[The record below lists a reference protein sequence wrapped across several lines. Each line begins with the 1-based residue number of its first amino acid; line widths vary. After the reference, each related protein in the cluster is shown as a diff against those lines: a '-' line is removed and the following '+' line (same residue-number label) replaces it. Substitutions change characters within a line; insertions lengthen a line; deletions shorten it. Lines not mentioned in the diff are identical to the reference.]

1 MKLFG
6 NNLYA
11 SNKAGQTDEDR
22 SKKRKTSG
30 DTIKTKARG
39 EVRTSCKAKITI
51 VKQQTGPDWSVSV
64 FAEGYNHGLYTPS
77 KVHLLRSHRSV
88 SMVKRV
94 LTQQLS
100 EANIPTCQQ
109 MQLLE
114 IECGGTE
121 SVGCTERDIRNFEK
135 ELKDE
140 QKGIDAETLIEFF
153 TSEKEKN
160 KAFFFD
166 YETDS
171 DNRFSRCFWAD
182 PKSRGTYS
190 VFGDVV
196 VFDSTYNTNK
206 YSMIFTP
213 FVGVNHHHQT
223 IVFGCG
229 FLSDE
234 KTESYVWLLNKFMEA
249 MPTGPPKSIITDQD
263 PALTKALAQVLPV
276 HRTKF
281 LDEQL
286 NFMDSKLKEIG
297 VSPTTE
303 YGSQRRK
310 SSNKAI
316 NIGDP
321 CQIRA
326 KGCGKRML
334 SSKEKSTLKLRA
346 CHGCGQRGV
355 SHDKRNCPSLNDG
368 SVAVDAYCRLACVL
382 LVAAQL
388 DLSYYLSTWLN
399 ASVDFD
405 EILKSHFISLSEL
418 LIYEARHIPELGGR
432 IEVIQMKLRQL
443 QSILEIADARH
454 EIDKGIHN
462 WIAETREVAYD
473 IEDLLLVHAVE
484 MTTNLKAKEQLH
496 GAENEQ
502 PVPVAWLQKIEER
515 YRKTKEDVEA
525 YPYVW
530 GSYILVYGG
539 FGLWLTYRWR
549 ALRKTEDR
557 VRALQE
563 KIRKQ
568 REEASTS
575 AEVVERSVKYGSSK
589 PKPPSVDKANQ

>member
-1 MKLFG
+1 MNDELYNPQVANDRKSEIGMKFATVDDTFSFYNQYAREFG
-6 NNLYA
+6 FSARL
-11 SNKAGQTDEDR
+11 STCQTDEYR

-30 DTIKTKARG
+30 DTIKTRARG
-39 EVRTSCKAKITI
+39 EVRTGCKAKITI

-64 FAEGYNHGLYTPS
+64 FVEGHNHGLSTPS

-114 IECGGTE
+114 IECGGPE
-121 SVGCTERDIRNFEK
+121 NVGCTERDIRNFEK

-153 TSEKEKN
+153 TLEKEKN

-182 PKSRGTYS
+182 PKSRGAYS
-190 VFGDVV
+190 VFGDIV

-234 KTESYVWLLNKFMEA
+234 KTESYVWLLNKFMD

-263 PALTKALAQVLPV
+263 PALTKALAQVLLGTV
-276 HRTKF
+276 HRYCLWHILNKFPENISPVTFRDHYQSIKNVKKNSISPEDFEHGTKF

-286 NFMDSKLKEIG
+286 DFIDSKLKEMG

-310 SSNKAI
+310 SSDKAI

-326 KGCGKRML
+326 KGCSKRML

-368 SVAVDAYCRLACVL
+368 SVAGY
-382 LVAAQL
+382 
-388 DLSYYLSTWLN
+388 
-399 ASVDFD
+399 
-405 EILKSHFISLSEL
+405 
-418 LIYEARHIPELGGR
+418 G
-432 IEVIQMKLRQL
+432 
-443 QSILEIADARH
+443 
-454 EIDKGIHN
+454 
-462 WIAETREVAYD
+462 
-473 IEDLLLVHAVE
+473 
-484 MTTNLKAKEQLH
+484 
-496 GAENEQ
+496 NEQ
-502 PVPVAWLQKIEER
+502 
-515 YRKTKEDVEA
+515 
-525 YPYVW
+525 
-530 GSYILVYGG
+530 
-539 FGLWLTYRWR
+539 
-549 ALRKTEDR
+549 
-557 VRALQE
+557 QE
-563 KIRKQ
+563 
-568 REEASTS
+568 
-575 AEVVERSVKYGSSK
+575 
-589 PKPPSVDKANQ
+589 

>member
-1 MKLFG
+1 MNDELYNPQVANDRKSEIGMKFATVDDTFSFY
-6 NNLYA
+6 NQYA
-11 SNKAGQTDEDR
+11 REFACQTDEYR

-30 DTIKTKARG
+30 DTIKTRARG
-39 EVRTSCKAKITI
+39 EVRTGCKAKITI

-64 FAEGYNHGLYTPS
+64 FVEGHNHGLSTPS

-114 IECGGTE
+114 IECGGPE
-121 SVGCTERDIRNFEK
+121 NVGCTERDIRNFEK

-153 TSEKEKN
+153 TLEKEKN

-182 PKSRGTYS
+182 PKSRGAYS
-190 VFGDVV
+190 VFGDIV

-234 KTESYVWLLNKFMEA
+234 KTESYVWLLNKFMD

-263 PALTKALAQVLPV
+263 PALTKALAQVLLGTV
-276 HRTKF
+276 HRYCLWHILNKFPENISPVTFRDHYQSIKNVKKNSISPEDFEHGWSEGDHISCSCGKFEFDDDKNSNDDPTRFLMSRHSKLSYKASILIDVASLTDEGTKF

-286 NFMDSKLKEIG
+286 DFIDSKLKEMG

-310 SSNKAI
+310 SSDKAI

-326 KGCGKRML
+326 KGCSKRML

-368 SVAVDAYCRLACVL
+368 SVAVDADCRLACVL

-399 ASVDFD
+399 GYS
-405 EILKSHFISLSEL
+405 
-418 LIYEARHIPELGGR
+418 
-432 IEVIQMKLRQL
+432 
-443 QSILEIADARH
+443 
-454 EIDKGIHN
+454 
-462 WIAETREVAYD
+462 
-473 IEDLLLVHAVE
+473 
-484 MTTNLKAKEQLH
+484 
-496 GAENEQ
+496 
-502 PVPVAWLQKIEER
+502 
-515 YRKTKEDVEA
+515 
-525 YPYVW
+525 YVR
-530 GSYILVYGG
+530 G
-539 FGLWLTYRWR
+539 
-549 ALRKTEDR
+549 
-557 VRALQE
+557 
-563 KIRKQ
+563 
-568 REEASTS
+568 
-575 AEVVERSVKYGSSK
+575 
-589 PKPPSVDKANQ
+589 NH

>member
-276 HRTKF
+276 HRYC
-281 LDEQL
+281 LWHIL
-286 NFMDSKLKEIG
+286 N
-297 VSPTTE
+297 
-303 YGSQRRK
+303 
-310 SSNKAI
+310 N
-316 NIGDP
+316 
-321 CQIRA
+321 
-326 KGCGKRML
+326 
-334 SSKEKSTLKLRA
+334 
-346 CHGCGQRGV
+346 
-355 SHDKRNCPSLNDG
+355 
-368 SVAVDAYCRLACVL
+368 
-382 LVAAQL
+382 
-388 DLSYYLSTWLN
+388 
-399 ASVDFD
+399 
-405 EILKSHFISLSEL
+405 LSEL

-473 IEDLLLVHAVE
+473 IEDLLLVVLSPP
-484 MTTNLKAKEQLH
+484 NFAKE
-496 GAENEQ
+496 G
-502 PVPVAWLQKIEER
+502 R
-515 YRKTKEDVEA
+515 
-525 YPYVW
+525 
-530 GSYILVYGG
+530 
-539 FGLWLTYRWR
+539 
-549 ALRKTEDR
+549 
-557 VRALQE
+557 
-563 KIRKQ
+563 
-568 REEASTS
+568 
-575 AEVVERSVKYGSSK
+575 
-589 PKPPSVDKANQ
+589 